1 MGCNRGS
8 TPDLAL
14 HACLDVSAQV
24 IDVNTREPSTSLTFG
39 QQLATRHVISKR
51 LD

>member
-1 MGCNRGS
+1 MDCDRES

-14 HACLDVSAQV
+14 LGYLDVSAAV

-39 QQLATRHVISKR
+39 QQLATRHIISKR